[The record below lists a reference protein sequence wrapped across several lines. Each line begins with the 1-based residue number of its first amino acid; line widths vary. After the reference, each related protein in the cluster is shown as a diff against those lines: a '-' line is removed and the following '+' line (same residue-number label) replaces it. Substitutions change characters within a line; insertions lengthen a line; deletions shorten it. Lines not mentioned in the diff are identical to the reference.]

1 MSETAE
7 RKAYRA
13 KWYQQNK
20 ARLAQKDRVK
30 YKLETGKSLT
40 QEEQELLLPKT
51 YERSNLVDH
60 KPKQTRE
67 ERLEYYSRPEVKERR
82 NELARKRYVE
92 NNELD
97 RELLNERARTYRQE
111 NAEYCNAKERDRNK
125 SPERIAY
132 KKAYYLKKKLEKKG
146 FPLDK

>member
-13 KWYQQNK
+13 KWYRQNK

-30 YKLETGKSLT
+30 YKLETGKSVT
-40 QEEQELLLPKT
+40 SEEQELLLPKT

-111 NAEYCNAKERDRNK
+111 NRDYYNAKERERNK
-125 SPERIAY
+125 SPESIAY
-132 KKAYYLKKKLEKKG
+132 RKAYYLKTKG
-146 FPLDK
+146 AI